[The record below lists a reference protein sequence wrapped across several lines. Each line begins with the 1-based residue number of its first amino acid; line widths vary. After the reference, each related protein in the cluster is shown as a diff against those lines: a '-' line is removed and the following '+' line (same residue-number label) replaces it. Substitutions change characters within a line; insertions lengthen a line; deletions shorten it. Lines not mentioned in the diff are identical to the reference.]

1 MNDIDRYLDQAC
13 RSVSGSVSLRMHLR
27 TELKEHLEEAIKEL
41 VAKGMSQDEAA
52 KKVVEDFGEPE
63 MVRDGLQSV
72 YGHSVTSLFVDK
84 AMKWKERTMKSE
96 WRWNSATYVGLG
108 IIVALAAFSIVFAFM
123 WIVPV
128 VQALYSDLG
137 TVLPEYLC
145 RTINISRLMV
155 NEWWIWVIPIVGGM
169 GLFEWKCKSENKALI
184 RMAMGVGA
192 SVVTVA
198 FAFFLAGAIVIPF
211 VLLQQERVEQR
222 SESAIIARVADAH
235 ESYQQLAQAIEDED
249 WTVANRSTRE
259 VRDAYRVLGDWDT
272 MATVLASEDQWGK
285 IQDIR
290 RVVPDISELSR
301 KLDCKL
307 TDVIHRNEDSS
318 IVLDYHAQLQAT
330 YLELKK
336 KSVFFASHIDSEAD
350 QKVTEEEKATKNS
363 TIAPDR
369 VDKPQVE
376 PQRQ

>member
-1 MNDIDRYLDQAC
+1 MNNIDRYLDQAC
-13 RSVSGSVSLRMHLR
+13 RSVSGPVALRKHLR
-27 TELKEHLEEAIKEL
+27 EELREHLEVAIKEL
-41 VAKGMSQDEAA
+41 VATGMSQDEAA
-52 KKVVEDFGEPE
+52 TKAIKGFGEPE
-63 MVRDGLQSV
+63 MVREGLQSV

-84 AMKWKERTMKSE
+84 AMEWRERTMKSE
-96 WRWNSATYVGLG
+96 WKWNSATYVGLG

-211 VLLQQERVEQR
+211 VLLQ
-222 SESAIIARVADAH
+222 
-235 ESYQQLAQAIEDED
+235 
-249 WTVANRSTRE
+249 
-259 VRDAYRVLGDWDT
+259 
-272 MATVLASEDQWGK
+272 
-285 IQDIR
+285 
-290 RVVPDISELSR
+290 
-301 KLDCKL
+301 
-307 TDVIHRNEDSS
+307 
-318 IVLDYHAQLQAT
+318 
-330 YLELKK
+330 
-336 KSVFFASHIDSEAD
+336 
-350 QKVTEEEKATKNS
+350 
-363 TIAPDR
+363 
-369 VDKPQVE
+369 
-376 PQRQ
+376 